1 MQFPSVCDILI
12 SKPKKLMNTF
22 LASMHHRNKKMP
34 LRFVVDGAMCIP
46 ISSDVVLIKNRN
58 FMDFVADLNEHI
70 VNCVK
75 SNCVEWFNNNMNLE
89 LVEEYYVN
97 PLKYDKIHG
106 SVVKLKHDE
115 GKFEKGKKN
124 IIIDVVGLR
133 FLKQKFSIEWT
144 ISSIDD
150 VSDKVEF
157 QTDDTDS
164 IFSSDLDDIPEPDP
178 EELLEMKGKYNVI
191 LTNIGISID
200 DEYAKHK
207 EVMKQLDAKRKT
219 LVGIK
224 DKIGEVENVNDFYEI
239 SEAIENLQS

>member
-1 MQFPSVCDILI
+1 MQFPSVSEIII

-22 LASMHHRNKKMP
+22 LASMHYKSKKLP
-34 LRFVVDGAMCIP
+34 LRFAVDSAMCIP
-46 ISSDVVLIKNRN
+46 ISSDVVLVKNKN

-70 VNCVK
+70 ISCVK

-89 LVEEYYVN
+89 LIEEYYVN
-97 PLKYDKIHG
+97 PLKYDKIYG

-115 GKFEKGKKN
+115 GKLEKGKKN

-144 ISSIDD
+144 ISSIED
-150 VSDKVEF
+150 VSDKIEF
-157 QTDDTDS
+157 QSVDTDS

-178 EELLEMKGKYNVI
+178 EELLEMKDKYNLL
-191 LTNIGISID
+191 LTNISISID
-200 DEYAKHK
+200 DEHAKHK
-207 EVMKQLDAKRKT
+207 EVIKQLDAKKKL

-224 DKIGEVENVNDFYEI
+224 DKIAEVQNVNDFYEI
-239 SEAIENLQS
+239 SEAIQNIQS